1 MAFTP
6 KFSNN
11 KAGRDLKSTY
21 DAVKKLKGPGA
32 AKILLWN
39 GRPGYEGAKAPAKK
53 KKKTA

>member
-11 KAGRDLKSTY
+11 KAGRDLKNTY

-32 AKILLWN
+32 AKNLLWN